1 MKPENP
7 DSPSADATSAP
18 NGSHSEQAKPNA
30 EYRTSLKE
38 KLSYAIGTIPFM
50 LGSSGVMQIANPLY
64 NLTLGLSP
72 SFVGTVMAIVRL
84 WDGFTDPLMGSL
96 SDNTRTRWGRRRPFI
111 ALGAVLCAITFPIM
125 WLVPIDWGEAATFIY
140 FLVTCLMFF
149 TAFTVYGVPYLTLG
163 YELSSDTSERL
174 RIQTYRA
181 MCTKIINFIAP
192 WIFVIAQLD
201 FFDSTISGF
210 RAVGLIIGGLF
221 ILLAIPAVL
230 NTRER
235 FEKRAAQQQKV
246 KLVKAVKL
254 TLANRPFRCLVSIV
268 VGMLIGTSMVNI
280 LGIYVNS
287 YHVFPGDTEQGAKY
301 HALAMTLYGVAG
313 LVAVPIVSKIANRV
327 GKLKVLQWCLLIG
340 IVASASKFFSYTP
353 HAPWLQF
360 VTMLALSP
368 AFSGFWVLI
377 DPMKADTADYDELS
391 TGMRREGMYAAV
403 ANWIE
408 KVALTGTLLVSNS
421 MLDITGF
428 DVSKGADQGDGA
440 ILSIRLC
447 YSLIPAAL
455 LTIAYIIARK
465 YPLTDDGV
473 IRLKGELE
481 ERRGKVV

>member
-1 MKPENP
+1 MKPETP
-7 DSPSADATSAP
+7 DPRKAATPLTPSRKHAKDAKQ
-18 NGSHSEQAKPNA
+18 NG
-30 EYRTSLKE
+30 EYRTSVKE
-38 KLSYAIGTIPFM
+38 KISYAIGTIPFM
-50 LGSSGVMQIANPLY
+50 LGASGVMQIANPLY

-72 SFVGTVMAIVRL
+72 TLVGIVMAIVRL

-111 ALGAVLCAITFPIM
+111 AIGAVLCAITFPVI
-125 WLVPIDWGEAATFIY
+125 WLVPINWGQTATFVY
-140 FLVTCLMFF
+140 FLVTCLLFF

-163 YELSSDTSERL
+163 YELSSDTNERL

-181 MCTKIINFIAP
+181 MCTKLINFIAP

-210 RAVGLIIGGLF
+210 RAVGLIIGVLF
-221 ILLAIPAVL
+221 ILLAIPAVF

-235 FEKRAAQQQKV
+235 FEKRAAKQQKI
-246 KLVKAVKL
+246 KLVKAIRL
-254 TLANRPFRCLVSIV
+254 TLANRPFRSLVAIV
-268 VGMLIGTSMVNI
+268 VGMLIGTSMVSI

-301 HALAMTLYGVAG
+301 HALALTLYGVAG
-313 LVAVPIVSKIANRV
+313 MIAVPFVSKIASRF

-340 IVASASKFFSYTP
+340 IVASASKFFTYTP

-360 VTMLALSP
+360 VSMLALSP

-391 TGMRREGMYAAV
+391 TGLRREGMYAAV

-408 KVALTGTLLVSNS
+408 KVALTGTLLISNS

-428 DVSKGADQGDGA
+428 DVSKGADQGEGA

-455 LTIAYIIARK
+455 MTIALIIARK

-473 IRLKGELE
+473 GQLRDDLE